1 MIKFTF
7 GAILVLVAAASWI
20 VAIFGLQTAHNEA
33 AKEGGSQ
40 KWTHPKENF
49 QFQNFAFLSSQ

>member
-20 VAIFGLQTAHNEA
+20 VAIFGQQTAHNET

-40 KWTHPKENF
+40 KWTHPRENF
-49 QFQNFAFLSSQ
+49 HF